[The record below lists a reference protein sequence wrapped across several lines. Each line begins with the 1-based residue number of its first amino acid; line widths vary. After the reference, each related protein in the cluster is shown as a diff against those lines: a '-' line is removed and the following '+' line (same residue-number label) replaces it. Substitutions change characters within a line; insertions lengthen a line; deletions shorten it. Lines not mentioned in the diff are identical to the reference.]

1 MDDDCLSL
9 MLYSMGPLVILNY
22 LAKAGACSAGW
33 PNFVVFTEDSLLVL
47 DGTTLNDY
55 FNNC

>member
-9 MLYSMGPLVILNY
+9 MLYSMGPSCDLKLSC
-22 LAKAGACSAGW
+22 KAGACSAGW